1 MAKWKRRGGKALSCG
16 MRSRTFPAMPL
27 ALALAGSLLA
37 PATARADVTAFL
49 GVNPTPTN
57 RVVRGI
63 SAGMGLLIVGFEFEY
78 ANTTEDLPENAP
90 GLRTYMLNGL
100 LQTPVPI
107 GGVQFYATAGV
118 GGYRETLD
126 EDSETNVGMNVGGG
140 LKMSL
145 AGPLRL
151 RLDYRVFT
159 LQGDPR
165 HSKPQR
171 FYAGLNLKF

>member
-1 MAKWKRRGGKALSCG
+1 MLRRTL
-16 MRSRTFPAMPL
+16 L
-27 ALALAGSLLA
+27 VAGATTAVLLA
-37 PATARADVTAFL
+37 APVTASADFTAFI
-49 GVNPTPTN
+49 GSTTTPEN
-57 RVVRGI
+57 RFARGL
-63 SAGMGLLIVGFEFEY
+63 SVGMGLLIVGFEFEY
-78 ANTTEDLPENAP
+78 ANTSEEEEDLAP
-90 GLRTYMLNGL
+90 GLRTFMFNGL

-107 GGVQFYATAGV
+107 AGMQFYGTAGA
-118 GGYRETLD
+118 GAYRETLL
-126 EDSETNVGMNVGGG
+126 ETSETNVGINLGGG
-140 LKMSL
+140 VKVSL